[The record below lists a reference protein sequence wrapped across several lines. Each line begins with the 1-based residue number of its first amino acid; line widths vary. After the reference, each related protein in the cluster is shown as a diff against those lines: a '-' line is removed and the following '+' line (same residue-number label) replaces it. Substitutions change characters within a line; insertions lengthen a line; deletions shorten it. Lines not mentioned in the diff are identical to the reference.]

1 MSFKFYD
8 KMLCDCYTTKA
19 EKGLPTSDFQLLP
32 SDFRLP
38 TSVATK
44 GGGRPTRLLPYPKML
59 LVSKTFFPS
68 AG

>member
-19 EKGLPTSDFQLLP
+19 KKGPPTSDFCS

-38 TSVATK
+38 TSDFRSNK
-44 GGGRPTRLLPYPKML
+44 RRR
-59 LVSKTFFPS
+59 
-68 AG
+68 